1 MDDNDND
8 NCLLQ
13 SVKNLLS
20 EIAGEMTII
29 TNESINT
36 YVDSFLEQIDSG
48 DDSDDDD
55 DDDNDDDDDSH
66 HRTTAAAGGLLLIL
80 CTIRCEYASVE
91 KLCNTASI
99 HNHDKNVPIFFNKYR
114 EYQFISAYD
123 IAFCGR
129 NKSFRYKS
137 IFDLFQGQLRGMR
150 NTNNNTYKP
159 PSHNL
164 LKIIPDVLKRYNT
177 GNSNN
182 NNERLLLQNNPP
194 ATGGFYKS
202 TPPSY
207 LR

>member
-1 MDDNDND
+1 MDDEDND

-20 EIAGEMTII
+20 EITGGKITI
-29 TNESINT
+29 TNESINNH
-36 YVDSFLEQIDSG
+36 VDSFLDEIDP
-48 DDSDDDD
+48 SDDDD
-55 DDDNDDDDDSH
+55 DDDDGGD
-66 HRTTAAAGGLLLIL
+66 RTVAAAGGLLLIL

-99 HNHDKNVPIFFNKYR
+99 HNHDKNIPIFFNKYR

-129 NKSFRYKS
+129 NKSYRYKH
-137 IFDLFQGQLRGMR
+137 IFDLFQGQLCGMG
-150 NTNNNTYKP
+150 NKNSVYKP

-182 NNERLLLQNNPP
+182 NNDRLLLQQNPP
-194 ATGGFYKS
+194 ATGGFYRS